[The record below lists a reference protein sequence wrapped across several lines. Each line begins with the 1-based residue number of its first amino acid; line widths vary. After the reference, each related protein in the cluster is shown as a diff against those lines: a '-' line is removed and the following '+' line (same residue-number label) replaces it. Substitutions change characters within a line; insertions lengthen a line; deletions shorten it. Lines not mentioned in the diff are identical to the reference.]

1 MLGALALLL
10 ALPFSVLSEDK
21 LGMEALADEVPPFAL
36 VAAEGGPG
44 LVNHDLLGT
53 TVLLHFWATWCE
65 PCKAELPALQQLAN
79 TVDATHLTVVLV
91 AIDTHSSPAEILA
104 FARALGVQL
113 PIYVAND
120 GGISDSFWG
129 WGLPVSYLLDRQGHF
144 IGRLRGSRPWAD
156 PLVQMALAQLAQP

>member
-36 VAAEGGPG
+36 VAAEGGQG

-65 PCKAELPALQQLAN
+65 PCKADLPALQQLAN

-129 WGLPVSYLLDRQGHF
+129 WGLPVTYLLDKQGRF
-144 IGRLRGSRPWAD
+144 MGRLRGPRPWAD
-156 PLVQMALAQLAQP
+156 AGLRSALVRLAHP